1 MSTLDSI
8 TLALTMANAYGAL
21 CRLFPISWRTHRP
34 SIVMLYVLMAS
45 VSILSGAHAGQG
57 RADFELFISAVVISI
72 YLLATFRA
80 WRHGPPAYCMRTP
93 PRTQAEQAAGGQ

>member
-1 MSTLDSI
+1 MTTLDSI
-8 TLALTMANAYGAL
+8 TLAVAMANAYGAL

-45 VSILSGAHAGQG
+45 VSILSGAKAGQG
-57 RADFELFISAVVISI
+57 QADFELFISAATIGV

-80 WRHGPPAYCMRTP
+80 WRHGPPAYCHRTP
-93 PRTQAEQAAGGQ
+93 PQGHEVPQQR